1 MKLTALVTLMMLGL
15 SIPAA
20 GQNKTSCKAFFQVV
34 RADAQTPENFR
45 TGMDKAQKKWWEN
58 GGQKK
63 YPGLCL
69 DGSVTTADKPRYL
82 VIWSKPGSIE
92 RAAVAPGEVYGQTA
106 SAIQATAPQES
117 IYRPNWN
124 TASISIVSVSYQGNL
139 VLPPVHMIAGGR
151 AGEWFPRGSPR
162 VLKVALQY
170 LSTYEDLDS
179 KQPVAAVPP
188 PPTPST
194 APAVRP
200 TVTLQLSPTAIELGQ
215 SATLSWSSTDATT
228 LSLAPAIG
236 TVAPAGMISV
246 SPADSTNYTITATG
260 PGGEA
265 TDTVRITVSFF
276 SLKTD

>member
-1 MKLTALVTLMMLGL
+1 
-15 SIPAA
+15 
-20 GQNKTSCKAFFQVV
+20 VV
-34 RADAQTPENFR
+34 RADTQTPEGLR
-45 TGMDKAQKKWWEN
+45 TGMDKAQRKWWEDK
-58 GGQKK
+58 GQKE

-92 RAAVAPGEVYGQTA
+92 KAAVAPGEVYGQTA
-106 SAIQATAPQES
+106 SAIQSTAPKES
-117 IYRPNWN
+117 IYHPNWN
-124 TASISIVSVSYQGNL
+124 TASISIASISYQGNL
-139 VLPPVHMIAGGR
+139 VLPPIHITAGGR
-151 AGEWFPRGSPR
+151 ADEWFPPDSPK

-170 LSTYEDLDS
+170 LSYEDLDS
-179 KQPVAAVPP
+179 KQLVAAVQPAP
-188 PPTPST
+188 LSPSA

-215 SATLSWSSTDATT
+215 SATLSWSSTNATALNLT
-228 LSLAPAIG
+228 PAIG
-236 TVAPAGMISV
+236 TVAPDGMMSV

-260 PGGEA
+260 PGGDA